1 MCNTFSG
8 RIWEQTLLTGIHD
21 DVLQCSSPCSLWDR
35 TLLAEMLIV
44 RSYVPYFMLDLG
56 IAYYLPLFKFFPQRD
71 RGAVPRPHGRHMSS
85 GQAVADPEPS
95 LCLEPNARFSRSGD
109 QAPPALGARDRVL
122 ESGAWVPCL
131 GSGLSSAPERF
142 PVSVAPGTSAV
153 PSAR

>member
-1 MCNTFSG
+1 M
-8 RIWEQTLLTGIHD
+8 
-21 DVLQCSSPCSLWDR
+21 
-35 TLLAEMLIV
+35 
-44 RSYVPYFMLDLG
+44 
-56 IAYYLPLFKFFPQRD
+56 AYYLLLLRFFHQQY
-71 RGAVPRPHGRHMSS
+71 RGAVPGPHGRHMSS

-142 PVSVAPGTSAV
+142 PVSVAPGASAV